1 MAMQLGSRR
10 GGAIAEINVTP
21 MADVMIVLLIIFM
34 VATPVI
40 ATAPV
45 RLPAAAHAAER
56 RGERVEVAVKADGSV
71 AVDAAV
77 LATPEQLGEYLVVRA
92 GWPERMQVLIQADQD
107 VSYADLS
114 RVLAS
119 CREAGASE
127 IALAANRRLENAR

>member
-1 MAMQLGSRR
+1 
-10 GGAIAEINVTP
+10 
-21 MADVMIVLLIIFM
+21 
-34 VATPVI
+34 
-40 ATAPV
+40 
-45 RLPAAAHAAER
+45 
-56 RGERVEVAVKADGSV
+56 
-71 AVDAAV
+71 V